1 MEIKSNETKKTTA
14 PTAAPTT
21 TAVKTVSKEEY
32 EKAIKEGLSMRAM
45 EKKFGIKLYYVQKQ
59 LEKYGLKQP
68 ARRGIGQNFAQQ
80 FSVFGYIQSGAQ
92 DVGQI
97 AEMAKA
103 AGEEIDIATIDAI
116 IKKLTREGMV
126 KTALTVVTKPAPR
139 SGARSA
145 SALDGTI
152 SMNSL

>member
-116 IKKLTREGMV
+116 IKKLTKEGMV
-126 KTALTVVTKPAPR
+126 KTALTVVTKPAPLR
-139 SGARSA
+139 GAGSA
-145 SALDGTI
+145 NAIDNKTAFE
-152 SMNSL
+152 

>member
-80 FSVFGYIQSGAQ
+80 FSVFGYIQNGAQ

-97 AEMAKA
+97 AEMAKT

-116 IKKLTREGMV
+116 IKKLTKEGMV

-139 SGARSA
+139 GGAGSA

>member
-1 MEIKSNETKKTTA
+1 MEIKSNASKQTTA
-14 PTAAPTT
+14 PTAAPTNA
-21 TAVKTVSKEEY
+21 AVKTVSKEEY

-97 AEMAKA
+97 AEMAKT

-116 IKKLTREGMV
+116 IKKLTKEGMV

-139 SGARSA
+139 SGAGSA
-145 SALDGTI
+145 TVTDSTSKTAFE
-152 SMNSL
+152 

>member
-45 EKKFGIKLYYVQKQ
+45 EKKYGIKLYYVQKQ

-103 AGEEIDIATIDAI
+103 AGEEIDIATIDAT
-116 IKKLTREGMV
+116 IKKLTKGGMV
-126 KTALTVVTKPAPR
+126 NPALTVVTKPAPR
-139 SGARSA
+139 SGAGSA
-145 SALDGTI
+145 NAIDNKTAFE
-152 SMNSL
+152 

>member
-116 IKKLTREGMV
+116 IKKLTKEGMV

-139 SGARSA
+139 SGAGSA
-145 SALDGTI
+145 NAIDNKTAFE
-152 SMNSL
+152 

>member
-116 IKKLTREGMV
+116 IKKLTKEGMV

-139 SGARSA
+139 SGAGRA
-145 SALDGTI
+145 NAIGNKTAFE
-152 SMNSL
+152 